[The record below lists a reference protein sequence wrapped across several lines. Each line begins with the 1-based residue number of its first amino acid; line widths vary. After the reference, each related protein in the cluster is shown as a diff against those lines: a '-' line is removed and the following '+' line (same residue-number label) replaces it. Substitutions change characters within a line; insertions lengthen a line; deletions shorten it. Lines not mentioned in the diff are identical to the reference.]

1 MCSSHKQA
9 GMAKV
14 FCDVFCSLCTAFL
27 EHSISYIG
35 RPSLVGQ
42 GTKPGYAHGKLG
54 LMGPPWKDGR
64 HMPAGPAQ
72 ITFSNNLHSF
82 SFLKLLWLMCY
93 LQMLLNFQI
102 RKFCMIFRK
111 LSQTVDLSS
120 ISRHCCLYCLPR
132 VEYQY
137 LYMFFVSEEK
147 VCALNC
153 LAQVCIILILLDK
166 AYLYFIPLTY
176 LKIFLNWY
184 LVNTIKIS
192 ALLLEFIY
200 FHPCSFV
207 SLPLFQD
214 FITNRVTIYFF

>member
-35 RPSLVGQ
+35 HPSLVGQ
-42 GTKPGYAHGKLG
+42 GTRPGYAHGKLG

-93 LQMLLNFQI
+93 LQI
-102 RKFCMIFRK
+102 RKFCLIFRK

-132 VEYQY
+132 VE
-137 LYMFFVSEEK
+137 S
-147 VCALNC
+147 
-153 LAQVCIILILLDK
+153 I
-166 AYLYFIPLTY
+166 
-176 LKIFLNWY
+176 
-184 LVNTIKIS
+184 
-192 ALLLEFIY
+192 FIY
-200 FHPCSFV
+200 VLCEWGKTMCPQLFGT
-207 SLPLFQD
+207 SLYYINF
-214 FITNRVTIYFF
+214 TG